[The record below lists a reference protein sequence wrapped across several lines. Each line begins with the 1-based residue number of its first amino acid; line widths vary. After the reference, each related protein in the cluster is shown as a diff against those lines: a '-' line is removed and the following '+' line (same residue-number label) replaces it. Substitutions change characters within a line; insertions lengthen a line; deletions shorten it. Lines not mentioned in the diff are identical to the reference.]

1 VVSPA
6 SVPELSAVLAW
17 CNDNGCPVIP
27 EGGRTNLNQG
37 TAASPE
43 AIILSTARL
52 DQIGT
57 PDPQAMTVEAGAG
70 AVIQTLQERCE
81 AQGLRFGLD
90 FGARGSAMLGGA
102 LSTNAGG
109 FQALRYGVARDQVLG
124 LEAVLADGT
133 VLSHLTAYAKDNT
146 GYDLKQLFIGSEGT
160 LGVITRAVLRLHPGP
175 VTRSTA
181 LLGFRDFEAVT
192 RTLATM
198 RRNLQGTLSSYEIM
212 WEEFYEFNLAALS
225 EGRRPMQDRF
235 PFCVLCEA
243 EGFAPESDD
252 ERFQNAVMQAIDSG
266 DAGDAVIAQSLRQ
279 RDELWRIREDFDA
292 EQRLFTVMIDF
303 DISLRLRDM
312 AAFVAE
318 AERSLAREIPEFLGL
333 HVLGHLG
340 DGNLHVTTGLPTP
353 ERKDE
358 VKALI
363 YALIARYGGSISA
376 EHGIGINKRD
386 YLHHSRSAAEIATMR
401 RLKMALD
408 PRNILNPGK
417 VLP

>member
-1 VVSPA
+1 
-6 SVPELSAVLAW
+6 
-17 CNDNGCPVIP
+17 
-27 EGGRTNLNQG
+27 
-37 TAASPE
+37 
-43 AIILSTARL
+43 
-52 DQIGT
+52 
-57 PDPQAMTVEAGAG
+57 
-70 AVIQTLQERCE
+70 
-81 AQGLRFGLD
+81 
-90 FGARGSAMLGGA
+90 
-102 LSTNAGG
+102 
-109 FQALRYGVARDQVLG
+109 
-124 LEAVLADGT
+124 
-133 VLSHLTAYAKDNT
+133 
-146 GYDLKQLFIGSEGT
+146 
-160 LGVITRAVLRLHPGP
+160 
-175 VTRSTA
+175 
-181 LLGFRDFEAVT
+181 
-192 RTLATM
+192 
-198 RRNLQGTLSSYEIM
+198 
-212 WEEFYEFNLAALS
+212 
-225 EGRRPMQDRF
+225 
-235 PFCVLCEA
+235 
-243 EGFAPESDD
+243 
-252 ERFQNAVMQAIDSG
+252 MQAIDSG

-318 AERSLAREIPEFLGL
+318 AERSLARDIPEFLGL